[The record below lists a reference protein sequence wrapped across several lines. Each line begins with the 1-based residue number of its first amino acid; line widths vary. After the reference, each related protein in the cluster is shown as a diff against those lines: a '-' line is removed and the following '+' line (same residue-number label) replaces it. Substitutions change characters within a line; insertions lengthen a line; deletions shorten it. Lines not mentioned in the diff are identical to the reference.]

1 MAQDQNRAAVVML
14 KGHGEERLRQAI
26 AQGLVREDLKKD
38 FEEVLKQVE
47 QARNEL
53 KFAQLSLS
61 DARKSLAHFQ
71 KTYYEALR
79 AQQREEERAKKFE
92 SVKMIALAFGS
103 MFLIV
108 LLCMMICRMIFG

>member
-26 AQGLVREDLKKD
+26 AQGLVREDLQKD

-47 QARNEL
+47 EARNEL
-53 KFAQLSLS
+53 KFAQFGLS
-61 DARKSLAHFQ
+61 DARKSLSYFQ
-71 KTYYEALR
+71 KTYYEALQ
-79 AQQREEERAKKFE
+79 AKQREEARAKKFE
-92 SVKMIALAFGS
+92 SAKMIALAFGS
-103 MFLIV
+103 MFIIV